1 MRKKS
6 LNVKKRNHK
15 KTTFFL
21 KQKSIQKIYK
31 IFENNVNGLDK
42 SLVAISG
49 GPDSLALAFLAK
61 HYSNINSVK
70 FNYALVDHKLRKA
83 SSLEAKKVVK
93 VLKKIDIKCKI
104 LVWKGKKPN
113 SNIQKIARNNRYY
126 LLIKE
131 CKRLKIK
138 TILLGHQLN
147 DLHENFFLRML
158 RGSGLKGLVSLG
170 KNSEFS
176 NINLL
181 RPLINLPKDDL
192 EKLALKVFDTFI
204 KDPSNKNDD
213 FSRVRIRKI
222 IKEFQKEGLE
232 TKKLDLTINNLK
244 SANNALDFSTKKNI
258 DENVTYFKKKQ
269 SYFLNKFFFMN
280 PEEVILRSI
289 STILKNL
296 SGRYYPPRG
305 KKIKRLI
312 LLMTSQ
318 NKSKKTTLGGCIF
331 EKVHETVIINKELLS
346 KVKLAQK

>member
-6 LNVKKRNHK
+6 LNVKKRNLN

-21 KQKSIQKIYK
+21 KKKSIQKIFK
-31 IFENNVNGLDK
+31 IFEKNLNGLK
-42 SLVAISG
+42 RSLIAISG

-61 HYSNINSVK
+61 HYSTINSVK
-70 FNYALVDHKLRKA
+70 FNYALVDHKLRKD
-83 SSLEAKKVVK
+83 SSLEAKKVVQI
-93 VLKKIDIKCKI
+93 LKKIDIKCKI
-104 LVWKGKKPN
+104 LIWKGKKPN

-126 LLIKE
+126 LLTKE

-138 TILLGHQLN
+138 TILLGHQMN
-147 DLHENFFLRML
+147 DMHENFFLRMS

-192 EKLALKVFDTFI
+192 EKLAFTVFNTFI
-204 KDPSNKNDD
+204 KDPSNNNND

-222 IKEFQKEGLE
+222 LKEFKKEGLG
-232 TKKLDLTINNLK
+232 TKKLSLTIKNLK
-244 SANNALDFSTKKNI
+244 SANNALDYATKKNI
-258 DENVTYFKKKQ
+258 DENATYLKKKQ
-269 SYFLNKFFFMN
+269 SYFLNKFFFLN

-289 STILKNL
+289 STILKDL
-296 SGRYYPPRG
+296 SGRYYPPRS

-312 LLMTSQ
+312 LLMTSK
-318 NKSKKTTLGGCIF
+318 NKPKKTTLGGCVI
-331 EKVHETVIINKELLS
+331 EKVHETVIINRE
-346 KVKLAQK
+346 